1 MHKWRKWVIGP
12 FKQKCIY
19 EWFKQEVY
27 PLHFKQN
34 LNKLKDAKQKSI
46 EASKAKNKFSNN
58 IKIFNHANNPTA
70 TEQTPDSHS
79 QEVAA
84 VFEKQEKDKALDEL
98 LDNVQN

>member
-34 LNKLKDAKQKSI
+34 LKVLKEEKYKAIEEQKNRR
-46 EASKAKNKFSNN
+46 KNK
-58 IKIFNHANNPTA
+58 
-70 TEQTPDSHS
+70 
-79 QEVAA
+79 
-84 VFEKQEKDKALDEL
+84 
-98 LDNVQN
+98 

>member
-46 EASKAKNKFSNN
+46 EASKAKNKNKDN
-58 IKIFNHANNPTA
+58 EIIK
-70 TEQTPDSHS
+70 D
-79 QEVAA
+79 
-84 VFEKQEKDKALDEL
+84 LDEINYKNE
-98 LDNVQN
+98 DIPVD